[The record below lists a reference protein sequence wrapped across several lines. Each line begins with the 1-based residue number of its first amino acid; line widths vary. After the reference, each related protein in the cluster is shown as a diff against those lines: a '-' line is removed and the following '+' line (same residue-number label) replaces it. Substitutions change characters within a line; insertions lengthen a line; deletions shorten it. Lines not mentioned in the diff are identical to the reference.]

1 MIKKKDDEIVKL
13 NDYQHARLRTEMYLG
28 SRSPHTQ
35 TIVNWDGKKLTPV
48 EMTWTPAAYCAF
60 REILDNALDEV
71 VGHGHGA
78 KIDVAYD
85 LKTQEFTISD
95 DGRGIPIDWDE
106 TERMHKATIALTQ
119 ARAGRNFGTREE
131 VRGTNGIGA
140 SVVVNCSEYFDLTIC
155 RDNNRFHQQF
165 HEGSEFF
172 DELDIK
178 DPKIATYSGK
188 SGTQVKFKLSKSV
201 FKNYKLPIAFIKA
214 RMFEIAAN
222 HPKIKFTFNGEKIT
236 VKPTVDK
243 TLFSNHSVITI
254 DVNEEKFK
262 SSYYLVPNFS
272 TDGEYLHTTVND
284 IPAFNGGQHIDT
296 FKRVFYGNLIKALER
311 ESKRRGLTPNRSD
324 IAEGLLI
331 YNVTFMHAPNFDSQ
345 SKTRLINEDV
355 DGYIKSVLD
364 NDDTFKKIIKTH
376 KEWIDQIYARCAART
391 QKKDDAEIAKI
402 GRKMMRS
409 KVPKLLDANGKD
421 RSKCILLITEG
432 DSAKTMVSAV
442 RDPEIHGALP
452 LRGKILNVR
461 GESLKDII
469 ASQIIAD
476 IMTSIGLILGQK
488 AVRKDLRYGK
498 VYLAAD
504 QDPDGANITALLVNF
519 FHLQWPELFDPEQ
532 EPMFYAFMT
541 PFIIQEKGKQRHYWY
556 AHNYHEYNA
565 ADWKNCPKPTRAKGL
580 GSLEEVD
587 WKHSL
592 VSPQLI
598 SLTDDGA
605 MGEVLDLIFNGARAD
620 DRKQWVALDV

>member
-71 VGHGHGA
+71 VGHGHGS
-78 KIDVAYD
+78 KVDVSFD
-85 LKTQEFTISD
+85 VKTQEFTVAD

-106 TERMHKATIALTQ
+106 NERMHKATIALTQ

-155 RDNNRFHQQF
+155 RDGKKFHQQF

-178 DPKIATYSGK
+178 EPKIVTHSSK
-188 SGTQVKFKLSKSV
+188 SGTQAKFKLSKSV
-201 FKNYKLPIAFIKA
+201 FKNYKLPLPFIKA

-254 DVNEEKFK
+254 DVNEQKFK
-262 SSYYLVPNFS
+262 STYYLVPNFS
-272 TDGEYLHTTVND
+272 ADGEYLHTTVND

-364 NDDTFKKIIKTH
+364 NEETFKKIIKTH

-391 QKKDDAEIAKI
+391 QKKDDAEVAKL
-402 GRKMMRS
+402 GRKLMRT

-421 RSKCILLITEG
+421 RTKCILLITEG

-461 GESLKDII
+461 GETLKDII

-476 IMTSIGLILGQK
+476 IMTSIGLVLGQR

-519 FHLQWPELFDPEQ
+519 FHLHWPELFDPNE
-532 EPMFYAFMT
+532 EPFFFAFMT
-541 PFIIQEKGKQRHYWY
+541 PFIIQEKGKQRFYWY
-556 AHNYHEYNA
+556 AHNYHEYNP

-580 GSLEEVD
+580 GSLEEAD
-587 WKHSL
+587 WKNSL
-592 VSPQLI
+592 VNPQLI
-598 SLTDDGA
+598 SLTDDGNL
-605 MGEVLDLIFNGARAD
+605 GEVLDLIFNGNRAD
-620 DRKQWVALDV
+620 DRKNWVALDA